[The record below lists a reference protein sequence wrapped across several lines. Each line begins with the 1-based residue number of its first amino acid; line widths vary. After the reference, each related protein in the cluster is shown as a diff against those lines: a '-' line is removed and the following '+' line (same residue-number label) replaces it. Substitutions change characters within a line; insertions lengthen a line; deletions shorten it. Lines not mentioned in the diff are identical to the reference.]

1 MSCLL
6 LFPPIY
12 LQETL
17 SSFYKNHVT
26 SKISIFQKKLLPHQ
40 LKNHVSR
47 LLYQSLLVSAIEEDN
62 FLLNTTSC
70 SCRKPSGCILFC
82 YSNIWFYTE
91 LHFVYFGPFST
102 STECLCPKP
111 CYQFSTRGC
120 LKAKITVSTFILLV
134 KKQTIRIWSNIL

>member
-1 MSCLL
+1 MVLHVL
-6 LFPPIY
+6 PPFHPCPAFCSFHRSIY
-12 LQETL
+12 RKRYLA
-17 SSFYKNHVT
+17 SI
-26 SKISIFQKKLLPHQ
+26 KIMLIQDNAAFSKKLLPH
-40 LKNHVSR
+40 LSKNHASR
-47 LLYQSLLVSAIEEDN
+47 FLYQSLLVSAIEEDN

-91 LHFVYFGPFST
+91 LHFVYFDPFST

-120 LKAKITVSTFILLV
+120 LRAKKPYGFSFF
-134 KKQTIRIWSNIL
+134 W